1 MAVLTTD
8 QVHMAYTVGVCERTA
23 LFALKNVT
31 AADTVD
37 VSGYFKVVKR
47 AGIVSDTG
55 TTIAAVGT
63 ITSNSILTIPAG
75 PSSDGVWLLVVGVAA

>member
-1 MAVLTTD
+1 MAALTPD
-8 QVHMAYTVGVCERTA
+8 QMYLAYSDGVCSRFG
-23 LFALKNVT
+23 LFALKNVD

-55 TTIAAVGT
+55 TTIAAISTIAGT
-63 ITSNSILTIPAG
+63 VLTIPAG
-75 PSSDGVWLLVVGVAA
+75 PLDDGLWLIVVGVAA